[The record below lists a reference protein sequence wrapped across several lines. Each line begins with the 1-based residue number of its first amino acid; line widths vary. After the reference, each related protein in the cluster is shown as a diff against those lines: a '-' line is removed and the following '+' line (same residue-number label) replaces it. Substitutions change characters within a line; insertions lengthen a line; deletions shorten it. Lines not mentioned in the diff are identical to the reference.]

1 MKANSIIATD
11 WTQLDLGQTLPG
23 FNPAIITFTVKGAGQ
38 VTLDMS
44 KVHVDNVAHAAV
56 HGFIQRV
63 SDAAAIS
70 RDDKTGLPAS
80 PAYKL
85 EAMKRL
91 VAHYESGT
99 PEWSRVR
106 EAGPK
111 GGFLFEALCR
121 MYAVSKTPEQI
132 RAYLDGLSDKEQA
145 ALREDDAVAP
155 VIAEIKREKA
165 KDQPKLDTKAILA
178 GLK

>member
-1 MKANSIIATD
+1 MKANSVIGVEVMPDGI
-11 WTQLDLGQTLPG
+11 LR
-23 FNPAIITFTVKGAGQ
+23 FVVKGAGD
-38 VTLDMS
+38 LYYDKS
-44 KVHVDNVAHAAV
+44 KAHPDNRAHAED
-56 HGFIQRV
+56 HGWIQRI
-63 SDAAAIS
+63 SDSAALS
-70 RDDKTGLPAS
+70 RNPENGQAATPAE
-80 PAYKL
+80 KL